1 MEMALSIVLGHLR
14 FNDAVSRFKDKP
26 GESKLPPRPKRPTDS
41 ALGKVGQTKRRQI
54 KKQYHRACA
63 DYKMQLKQVSAVRAR
78 AKQGKPIADEFRCA
92 KQFISDQRNKLLY
105 SG

>member
-26 GESKLPPRPKRPTDS
+26 GESKLPPRPKKPTDS
-41 ALGKVGQTKRRQI
+41 ALGKLSLLKRRLV
-54 KKQYHRACA
+54 KKQYLRECA
-63 DYKMQLKQVSAVRAR
+63 DYKMQVSAVRTARAR